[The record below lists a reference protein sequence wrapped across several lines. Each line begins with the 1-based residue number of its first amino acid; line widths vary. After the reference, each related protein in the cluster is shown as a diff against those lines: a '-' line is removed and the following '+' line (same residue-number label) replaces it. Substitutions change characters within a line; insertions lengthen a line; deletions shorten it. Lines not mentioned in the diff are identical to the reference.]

1 MGQNFGCNCMDR
13 KDDSKKKGNTLPR
26 QYNFQREFQ
35 IDGSLEA
42 DKGLI
47 WLMNQQRGQTQYQQA
62 TYVLK
67 QPVIDL
73 NSSYI
78 TESSKSFMINGE
90 RVNVHKDSHC
100 SFDDTQVLSCN
111 NPNKFRIIQVSNSE
125 VLNYLKKCNKEV
137 IYFSNEQMQTKK
149 QRKITRPFCIDLQ
162 KHQFLVL
169 IIQNLFLISQIKSQY
184 LKRVNF
190 LCLYEQFY
198 NFQVNQQILNFLFY
212 YKIKPNLIPTC
223 ISPHQQD
230 KDECLITLQ
239 ASDWVFRKQILTS
252 PYQKSL
258 GNFDYFQK
266 TFNINTNSLTQAY
279 QQIYSYFKKEVQ
291 ENWSYMGYNISE
303 KIFGSIDIN
312 IYFQVRPI
320 FNSSNS
326 NLSTNRSNSSSQ
338 SSQNLFDFETIV
350 QLEQKNIEYIINS
363 NIREGKVFKGCISL
377 LYNKDQSDDWHIL
390 IFEKQDNTPNQVVI
404 TTVDQKVYTQNNYEI
419 SMKVQAICELDSL
432 CFNGMITD
440 LRQHNIQIIFSKDLD
455 QYFY

>member
-47 WLMNQQRGQTQYQQA
+47 WLLNQQRGQTQYQQA

-90 RVNVHKDSHC
+90 RVNMHKDSYC
-100 SFDDTQVLSCN
+100 SFDETQVQSCN

-125 VLNYLKKCNKEV
+125 VLNYLKKCNKE
-137 IYFSNEQMQTKK
+137 
-149 QRKITRPFCIDLQ
+149 
-162 KHQFLVL
+162 
-169 IIQNLFLISQIKSQY
+169 
-184 LKRVNF
+184 
-190 LCLYEQFY
+190 
-198 NFQVNQQILNFLFY
+198 
-212 YKIKPNLIPTC
+212 PNLIPTC

-230 KDECLITLQ
+230 KDECLVTVQ
-239 ASDWVFRKQILTS
+239 ASDWVFCKQILTS

-266 TFNINTNSLTQAY
+266 TFNVNTNSLTQAY

-291 ENWSYMGYNISE
+291 ENWNYMGYNISE
-303 KIFGSIDIN
+303 KFFGSLDIN

-404 TTVDQKVYTQNNYEI
+404 STVDQKVYTQNNYEI

>member
-35 IDGSLEA
+35 IDGNLEV

-47 WLMNQQRGQTQYQQA
+47 WLMNQQRGQTQFQQA

-100 SFDDTQVLSCN
+100 SFDETQVLSCN
-111 NPNKFRIIQVSNSE
+111 NPNKFRIMQVSNSE
-125 VLNYLKKCNKEV
+125 VLNYLQKCNKE
-137 IYFSNEQMQTKK
+137 
-149 QRKITRPFCIDLQ
+149 
-162 KHQFLVL
+162 
-169 IIQNLFLISQIKSQY
+169 
-184 LKRVNF
+184 
-190 LCLYEQFY
+190 
-198 NFQVNQQILNFLFY
+198 
-212 YKIKPNLIPTC
+212 PNLIPTC

-252 PYQKSL
+252 PFQKSL

-291 ENWSYMGYNISE
+291 ENWSYMGYNICE
-303 KIFGSIDIN
+303 KFFGSLDIN

-320 FNSSNS
+320 LNSSNS

-350 QLEQKNIEYIINS
+350 QLDQKNIEYIINS
-363 NIREGKVFKGCISL
+363 NIREGKIFKGCISL
-377 LYNKDQSDDWHIL
+377 LYNKDQNDDWHIL

-404 TTVDQKVYTQNNYEI
+404 TTVDQKVYTQNNHEI